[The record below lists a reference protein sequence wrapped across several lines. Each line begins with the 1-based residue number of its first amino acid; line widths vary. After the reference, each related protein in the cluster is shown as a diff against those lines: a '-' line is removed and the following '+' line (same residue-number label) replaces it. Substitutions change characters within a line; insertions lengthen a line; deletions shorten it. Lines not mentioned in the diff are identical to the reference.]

1 MLTEENMELLRRL
14 EHLLSAQQ
22 SKPMNLTEV
31 AEYLSVSKQCIYNL
45 SSRGEIPHYKPNGKR
60 LYFRKSEIDAWWSR
74 RRIE

>member
-22 SKPMNLTEV
+22 SRPMNLTEV

-60 LYFRKSEIDAWWSR
+60 VYFRKSEIDAWWSR

>member
-22 SKPMNLTEV
+22 SRPMNLTEV

-60 LYFRKSEIDAWWSR
+60 VYFRKAEIDAWWSR

>member
-22 SKPMNLTEV
+22 SRPMNLTEV